1 MVFIDVLIKLTKRVK
16 LQAFLKKI
24 LGQFQVQEVT
34 NNQRNIQIWIL
45 VKEVL
50 EHFVTRMS
58 H

>member
-1 MVFIDVLIKLTKRVK
+1 MIFIDVLLKLTKRVQ

-24 LGQFQVQEVT
+24 LGQFQVQGVT